1 MVHVL
6 IEGDYMWIR
15 KDTVTFHLNSVK
27 IMMMTCFCGMVDR
40 RKVLPYFQPCPVSE
54 IPTIA
59 NLWHPVSRVWACAEP
74 ELRPWWMRLCSSD
87 NQYTT
92 VQLYRRNVKTP
103 RQCKSLKN
111 TILSFL
117 NVNSACWSRDM
128 LNFDFLEKVFSPSYT
143 WTKKDIFMLY
153 SNKWPNIVIWFFYFL
168 KYWAIC
174 VLLLF
179 VLQFV
184 TS

>member
-1 MVHVL
+1 
-6 IEGDYMWIR
+6 MWIR
-15 KDTVTFHLNSVK
+15 KDTVTFHLNSMK

-40 RKVLPYFQPCPVSE
+40 RKVLPYFQPRPVSK

-59 NLWHPVSRVWACAEP
+59 NLWHPVSRVWTCAEP
-74 ELRPWWMRLCSSD
+74 GLRPWWMRLCSSD

-92 VQLYRRNVKTP
+92 VQLYIWNVKTP

-128 LNFDFLEKVFSPSYT
+128 LNFDFLEKVFSRQHMLETRKIFSCYT
-143 WTKKDIFMLY
+143 LLSGQI
-153 SNKWPNIVIWFFYFL
+153 
-168 KYWAIC
+168 
-174 VLLLF
+174 LLF
-179 VLQFV
+179 DSF
-184 TS
+184 TSWNIGQYVFCHYLFCHLWHHKIWN